1 MKMNNTNSFILTRIL
16 IISLAFCITQF
27 LSNISYT
34 VEPDEILKNQEYELR
49 ARNISRNIR
58 CMICQNQSIDESN
71 APLAK
76 DLRILIRNK
85 IKEGSKDKEIYKF
98 LTDRYGDFI
107 LLKPP
112 FKISTFLLWFLPF
125 VFFIIGIFILF
136 LNNKKSKKTFGK
148 FNVLLIFL
156 FFSI

>member
-1 MKMNNTNSFILTRIL
+1 MKVNNANSFIVKRIL

-27 LSNISYT
+27 FSNISYT

-49 ARNISRNIR
+49 ARNISKNIR

-76 DLRILIRNK
+76 DLRILIRHK
-85 IKEGSKDKEIYKF
+85 IKEGSNDKEIYKF

-112 FKISTFLLWFLPF
+112 FDLNTLSLWFLPF
-125 VFFIIGIFILF
+125 IFLLLGIYIVLYH
-136 LNNKKSKKTFGK
+136 NKKSR
-148 FNVLLIFL
+148 
-156 FFSI
+156 

>member
-1 MKMNNTNSFILTRIL
+1 MKMNNTNSLILTRIL
-16 IISLAFCITQF
+16 IISLAFFIIQF
-27 LSNISYT
+27 FLNISYT

-49 ARNISRNIR
+49 ARNISKNIR

-85 IKEGSKDKEIYKF
+85 IKAGNNDKEIYKF

-107 LLKPP
+107 LLKPQ
-112 FKISTFLLWFLPF
+112 FDLNTLVLWFLPF
-125 VFFIIGIFILF
+125 ILLALGIYIVFYH
-136 LNNKKSKKTFGK
+136 NKKSR
-148 FNVLLIFL
+148 
-156 FFSI
+156 

>member
-1 MKMNNTNSFILTRIL
+1 MVKKIFIIILSICSIQFFSNN
-16 IISLAFCITQF
+16 
-27 LSNISYT
+27 SYT
-34 VEPDEILKNQEYELR
+34 VEPNEILENQKQELR
-49 ARNISRNIR
+49 ARNISKNIR

-85 IKEGSKDKEIYKF
+85 IKDGKKDEEIYKF

-112 FKISTFLLWFLPF
+112 FKSNTLALWFLPF
-125 VFFIIGIFILF
+125 IFVIIGIFVIF
-136 LNNKKSKKTFGK
+136 FHNKKSKK
-148 FNVLLIFL
+148 I
-156 FFSI
+156 